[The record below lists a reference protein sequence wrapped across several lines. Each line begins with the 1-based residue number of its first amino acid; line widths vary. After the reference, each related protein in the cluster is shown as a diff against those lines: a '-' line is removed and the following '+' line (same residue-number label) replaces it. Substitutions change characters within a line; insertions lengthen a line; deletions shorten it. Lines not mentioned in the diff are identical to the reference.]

1 MSDLRLQLIL
11 LVNPDV
17 TMAGELAF
25 ALQHLGFKVIS
36 AAEGQQAI
44 DEIYRR
50 PPDVIIMDEGSCG
63 SNGDGLCHRIKD
75 VCGAPIIVT
84 GRDQKETD
92 GIDLLEMGAN
102 AYLPSPLS
110 LNELLTRVRALLRH
124 TAGNLEECEVTEFA

>member
-50 PPDVIIMDEGSCG
+50 PPDVIIMDEGTCG
-63 SNGDGLCHRIKD
+63 SNGDDLCHRIKD
-75 VCGAPIIVT
+75 VCEAPIIVT

-92 GIDLLEMGAN
+92 GIDLLKMGAN
-102 AYLPSPLS
+102 AYLPSPLRM
-110 LNELLTRVRALLRH
+110 NELLSRVRALLRH
-124 TAGNLEECEVTEFA
+124 TNGNLEECEVTEFA